1 MTKISGWVLAALVL
15 CGVAAQAADYPL
27 VDAVE
32 CRARGGLPNFLARA
46 AAGGEISVAYF
57 GGSITAANG
66 WRPKS
71 FAWLKQQFPKAQF
84 KELNAAIGGTGS
96 DLGVFR
102 NQHDVLSHKPNLVFV
117 EFAVNDGGADPV
129 RIQQTMEGIVRQTW
143 KNDSTTDICFVY
155 TLAHNQ
161 LDDLAKGKFQR
172 SASAMEA
179 VAEHYGIPSI
189 HFGIEVAK
197 QVKAGKLLFKGE
209 VKKGESPMGPPMIFS
224 TDGVHPL
231 AETGHEL
238 YLQTIQRS
246 WPALTAAAGKAAPH
260 QLGAPLRADNWEAA
274 KMVPLT
280 QAMLQGPWEK
290 LDPAKNGQA
299 KAFAARMPAL
309 WKACAPGASLTFA
322 FRGRAAAIYDLVGPD
337 GGILTVKLDDKPE
350 RKATMIDG
358 YCTYSRIA
366 KLDCG
371 SDLPDGLHH
380 VTVKLTDQAPD
391 KEKILFEKNRADLK
405 QHPEK
410 FRDNVWYA
418 GALMLLGDLAE

>member
-1 MTKISGWVLAALVL
+1 MKTKLTWLVALFA
-15 CGVAAQAADYPL
+15 VAAQAADYPL

-46 AAGGEISVAYF
+46 AAGGEVNVAYF

-66 WRPKS
+66 WRPKT
-71 FAWLKQQFPKAQF
+71 FAWFKQQYPKAQF
-84 KELNAAIGGTGS
+84 KEINAAIGGTGS

-102 NQHDVLSHKPNLVFV
+102 NQYDVLRHNPNLVFI

-143 KNDSTTDICFVY
+143 KADPLTDICFVY

-161 LDDLAKGKFQR
+161 LDDLAKGKFKR

-179 VAEHYGIPSI
+179 VAEHYGIPTI
-189 HFGIEVAK
+189 HFGVEVAK
-197 QVKAGKLLFKGE
+197 QVKEGKLVFKGE
-209 VKKGESPMGPPMIFS
+209 VKKGASPVGPPMVFS

-231 AETGHEL
+231 SETGHEL
-238 YLQTIQRS
+238 YLQTIQHS
-246 WPALTAAAGKAAPH
+246 WPSIGKASGKTEPH
-260 QLGAPLRADNWEAA
+260 KLGAPLRSNNWEAA

-280 QAMLQGPWEK
+280 PALMQGQWVK
-290 LDPAKNGQA
+290 LAPTSSLA
-299 KAFAARMPAL
+299 KAFGSRMPVL
-309 WKACAPGASLTFA
+309 WKACAPGATLAFA
-322 FRGRAAAIYDLVGPD
+322 FKGRAAAIYDLVGPD
-337 GGILTVKLDDKPE
+337 GGIVTVKLDDKPE

-358 YCTYSRIA
+358 YCTYSRLA

-371 SDLPDGLHH
+371 SDLTEGLHR
-380 VTVKLTDQAPD
+380 VTITLTDEVPD
-391 KEKILFEKNRADLK
+391 KEKILFEKNRGELK
-405 QHPEK
+405 QHPERFK
-410 FRDNVWYA
+410 ENVWYA